1 MGNQGYVDYEDFE
14 IETPKSGI
22 ATALVVLT
30 TIFQIIAII
39 IVYMDLEA
47 YGVFNQPG

>member
-1 MGNQGYVDYEDFE
+1 MGQQGYVDYEQFE

-30 TIFQIIAII
+30 TIFQIIAIAI
-39 IVYMDLEA
+39 IYFDLKG
-47 YGVFNQPG
+47 YGVFK

>member
-1 MGNQGYVDYEDFE
+1 MSQQGYVDYEQFE

-30 TIFQIIAII
+30 TIFL
-39 IVYMDLEA
+39 IVALVVVYLDLVG
-47 YGVFNQPG
+47 YGVFK

>member
-1 MGNQGYVDYEDFE
+1 MGQQGYVVDYDEFE

-30 TIFQIIAII
+30 TIFQIIAIT
-39 IVYMDLEA
+39 IVYMDLVG
-47 YGVFNQPG
+47 YKVFEQ